1 MRCTIKDKEN
11 AHYPAGAS
19 VPRPGAFYQQ
29 GTGRWVYPSGLSQNP
44 PRHTGTGQSW
54 HLMSQFRL
62 EPHFGASAKRAHF
75 YTLLP
80 ECICAPC
87 GATARIADG
96 SPLQAACIAPLRPRG
111 TPLAPLC
118 GYPPDVV
125 TSLSPCWSCE
135 AWSHAVRRVRLDA
148 KRPVRG
154 LGEPQQGAS
163 GNPKGYPDALLAYV
177 NGMFSSLILHY
188 GLEYS
193 YTQIFDM
200 ATGNLNGFT
209 VECEYNVDW
218 SG

>member
-11 AHYPAGAS
+11 AYYPVGAS

-44 PRHTGTGQSW
+44 PRQTGAGQSW
-54 HLMSQFRL
+54 HLMSQSRL
-62 EPHFGASAKRAHF
+62 EPHFGASARRTHF

-80 ECICAPC
+80 ECIRAPC
-87 GATARIADG
+87 GAAARIADG
-96 SPLQAACIAPLRPRG
+96 SPLQAACVAPLRPRG

-177 NGMFSSLILHY
+177 STHSL
-188 GLEYS
+188 
-193 YTQIFDM
+193 
-200 ATGNLNGFT
+200 NLPSVCAIMRKQQTDKSDLPKNFCNR
-209 VECEYNVDW
+209 E
-218 SG
+218 

>member
-1 MRCTIKDKEN
+1 
-11 AHYPAGAS
+11 
-19 VPRPGAFYQQ
+19 
-29 GTGRWVYPSGLSQNP
+29 
-44 PRHTGTGQSW
+44 
-54 HLMSQFRL
+54 MSQSRL
-62 EPHFGASAKRAHF
+62 EPHFGASARRTHF

-80 ECICAPC
+80 ECIRAPC
-87 GATARIADG
+87 GAAARIADG

-111 TPLAPLC
+111 PLALLC

-177 NGMFSSLILHY
+177 STHSL
-188 GLEYS
+188 
-193 YTQIFDM
+193 
-200 ATGNLNGFT
+200 NLPSVCAIMRKQQTDKSDLPKNFCNR
-209 VECEYNVDW
+209 E
-218 SG
+218 